1 MRFLNLIIFH
11 SILSLIGCAPERQHE
26 QHKTSIVEEYK
37 ADKKAIFIIVDGIP
51 ADVVEKVSTPH
62 LDNISQKG
70 GYARIF
76 VGGEKGSY
84 NETPTISAPGYMD
97 LLTATWANKHNVWDN
112 YNQEPNYNYWNIF
125 RLIETGNPDAK
136 TAIFSTWE
144 DNRTILVG
152 EGAKDAGG
160 FKIDYAF
167 DGFEKDTVRFPHDP
181 LRNYIAKID
190 SLVVEEAADY
200 ISNNGPDLSWV
211 YLEYPDDVGHGLGDS
226 DYFYKSVENADQQ
239 IGKIWEA
246 VEKRIALGEEWMI
259 VVTTDHGRDAETGKD
274 HGGQT
279 DRERLTWLVTNQGA
293 LNNRFT
299 SGNMSILDITPSI
312 LHFMDIA
319 LPQEVKYEMDGTSF
333 IGNVAADSLRASIVG
348 NALILNWKLLNDT
361 AAKAKVLVSF
371 TNGFKTGTA
380 DHYELLDEIVTT
392 NNNYTHTLS
401 ARQIQQFR
409 EKKFM
414 KVVLETQENTLNRW
428 IFKEN

>member
-1 MRFLNLIIFH
+1 MKFLKPIIFL
-11 SILSLIGCAPERQHE
+11 SILSLIGCASEKQQE
-26 QHKTSIVEEYK
+26 QHDALIVEEEFK
-37 ADKKAIFIIVDGIP
+37 VDKKVVFIIVDGIP
-51 ADVVEKVSTPH
+51 ADVIEKVSTPH
-62 LDNISQKG
+62 LDNIAQEG

-76 VGGEKGSY
+76 VGGEKGTY

-97 LLTATWANKHNVWDN
+97 LLTSTWANKHNVWDN
-112 YNQEPNYNYWNIF
+112 YNQKPNYNYWNVF
-125 RLIETGNPDAK
+125 RLVTTANPDAK
-136 TAIFSTWE
+136 MAIFSTWE

-200 ISNNGPDLSWV
+200 ISKNGPDLSWV

-279 DRERLTWLVTNQGA
+279 DRERLTWLVTNLGA
-293 LNNRFT
+293 LNERFT
-299 SGNMSILDITPSI
+299 SGTMSILDITPSI

-319 LPQEVKYEMDGTSF
+319 LPQELKYEMDGTSF
-333 IGNVAADSLRASIVG
+333 IGNVAADSLRARVVG
-348 NALILNWKLLNDT
+348 NALILNWKVLNDT
-361 AAKAKVLVSF
+361 TKAKVLVSF
-371 TNGFKTGTA
+371 TNDFKTGTA
-380 DHYELLDEIVTT
+380 DHYELLDEIAIA
-392 NNNYTHTLS
+392 NENYTHTLS
-401 ARQIQQFR
+401 GSQMQQYG
-409 EKKFM
+409 ESKFM
-414 KVVLETQENTLNRW
+414 KVVLETPENTLNRW
-428 IFKEN
+428 ITKRN